1 MSIEKRKKV
10 FVHFEKKLFVIL
22 FFDFQS
28 ETQLLPN
35 PYFTHETDPICVIPP
50 VVAEMIYKRDVF
62 LKKIIE
68 DSGTCEESLR
78 LLRFLLWENPDV
90 TSIVLNEIITL
101 VRLDRFYF
109 LFSFFSKTKTKR
121 FVFSWRFITVSI
133 FEHISTFST

>member
-1 MSIEKRKKV
+1 MSIEKRKNG
-10 FVHFEKKLFVIL
+10 FVHCEKQNKNKNFSSFYFFE
-22 FFDFQS
+22 FQL

-101 VRLDRFYF
+101 VRLDRYSFRF
-109 LFSFFSKTKTKR
+109 FSF
-121 FVFSWRFITVSI
+121 
-133 FEHISTFST
+133 EN